1 MEDLGRFDL
10 VVVLYWLLGFI
21 DLITGDMG
29 LGFGSLVW
37 RLIMRKNTKNK
48 NMFRKNN
55 ERN

>member
-1 MEDLGRFDL
+1 M
-10 VVVLYWLLGFI
+10 VLYWLLGFI